1 MRENK
6 KYKIKN
12 ISRRNTA
19 STSWPYRGTGVEH
32 PSFTSDRLSLGPLL
46 RHPPEARL
54 WVSFQKKND
63 WRRMAT
69 RCWMWRCELEQPFP
83 FYMLQ

>member
-32 PSFTSDRLSLGPLL
+32 PSFTSDRLPRTSV
-46 RHPPEARL
+46 AA
-54 WVSFQKKND
+54 S
-63 WRRMAT
+63 T
-69 RCWMWRCELEQPFP
+69 RSQTMGQFSEEK
-83 FYMLQ
+83 